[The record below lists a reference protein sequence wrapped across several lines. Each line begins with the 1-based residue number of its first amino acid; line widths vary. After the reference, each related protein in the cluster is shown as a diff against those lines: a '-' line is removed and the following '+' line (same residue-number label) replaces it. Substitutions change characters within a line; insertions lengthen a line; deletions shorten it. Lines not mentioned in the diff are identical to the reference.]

1 MDITK
6 FEADISGTGTSYSSA
21 DKNNDQKQDT
31 NIVASNLLVDPFQTI
46 QRNEDAT
53 TSYEGKLSH
62 KMQSNIVSSQTQF
75 GSIALNNSKNVMF
88 GDKAI
93 YQGPVTINQYLLNK
107 QAAENKGES
116 GSAKSK
122 SQKIFRCFKN
132 GSKKR
137 QKLKTKYVVIG
148 VALMS
153 TICILVVIIICT
165 VTPQPQHTNNPS
177 TFIFTASH
185 HNGTDFDIIHRDEW
199 LAQPAKSAA
208 TLKVP
213 VSTVIIAHTAGGQ
226 CFNKSDCT
234 YIVQN
239 IQNYHIHNR
248 GFTDIAYNFLVAGNG
263 LIYEGRGWEKPGVHT
278 PGFNNKSICIAF
290 LGKFSNVEPPEVQM
304 NATQFLI
311 MDGLKNQKVTADYK
325 LFGQRQLIATESPG
339 LSLYKLIR
347 KWPHWSD
354 EID

>member
-6 FEADISGTGTSYSSA
+6 FEAGISGTGTRYSSA

-46 QRNEDAT
+46 QHNEDAT

-132 GSKKR
+132 GM
-137 QKLKTKYVVIG
+137 KL
-148 VALMS
+148 L
-153 TICILVVIIICT
+153 
-165 VTPQPQHTNNPS
+165 
-177 TFIFTASH
+177 IF
-185 HNGTDFDIIHRDEW
+185 
-199 LAQPAKSAA
+199 
-208 TLKVP
+208 
-213 VSTVIIAHTAGGQ
+213 
-226 CFNKSDCT
+226 
-234 YIVQN
+234 
-239 IQNYHIHNR
+239 
-248 GFTDIAYNFLVAGNG
+248 
-263 LIYEGRGWEKPGVHT
+263 
-278 PGFNNKSICIAF
+278 
-290 LGKFSNVEPPEVQM
+290 
-304 NATQFLI
+304 
-311 MDGLKNQKVTADYK
+311 
-325 LFGQRQLIATESPG
+325 
-339 LSLYKLIR
+339 
-347 KWPHWSD
+347 
-354 EID
+354 